1 MTAVGKIL
9 VFLNLVFSLVVGA
22 FVIMM
27 YLARTHWVD
36 EYKKVGDQVKVLAAS
51 EQTYRSE
58 AIRAQ
63 QDADAKVAKAVADL
77 KKVQADL
84 DEQVT
89 ENKQIRQ
96 DLDKAK
102 QSSMGDQALSSLST
116 SEVQK
121 RQADVSQLRDNLKKE
136 TETNSALVKK
146 NNELIEQA
154 TAATIEKQAALA
166 LSKRMEEQVQQMARD
181 MERLRATGG
190 GRTTVVRGNGKN
202 PPPENVEGLVKTTE
216 SSGLMTISIGSDAG
230 LAKGQTLEV
239 FRLSSVPSQSKYLGT
254 IRILEA
260 TPTQAV
266 AQPVGR
272 MAAPPKAGDRV
283 ASRILGSS

>member
-36 EYKKVGDQVKVLAAS
+36 EYKKVSDQAKVLAAS
-51 EQTYRSE
+51 EQTYRNE
-58 AIRAQ
+58 AIKAQ
-63 QDADAKVAKAVADL
+63 QDSDAKVAKAVADL
-77 KKVQADL
+77 KKIQADL
-84 DEQVT
+84 ETQIAENTQMRDRLAKAEQLRT
-89 ENKQIRQ
+89 
-96 DLDKAK
+96 
-102 QSSMGDQALSSLST
+102 GDSALASLST
-116 SEVQK
+116 SEVAK
-121 RQADVSQLRDNLKKE
+121 RQADVSQLRDSLKKE
-136 TETNSALVKK
+136 TEVNSGLVKK

-181 MERLRATGG
+181 MERMRASG
-190 GRTTVVRGNGKN
+190 GRGTATVRDNRRN
-202 PPPENVEGLVKTTE
+202 PPPESVEGLVKSTD

-230 LAKGQTLEV
+230 LSRGQTLEV
-239 FRLSSVPSQSKYLGT
+239 FRLSSIPSQSKYLGT

-272 MAAPPKAGDRV
+272 MASPPQAGDRV
-283 ASRILGSS
+283 ASRILGS

>member
-36 EYKKVGDQVKVLAAS
+36 EYKKVSDQVKVLAAS
-51 EQTYRSE
+51 EQTYRNE
-58 AIRAQ
+58 AINVQ
-63 QDADAKVAKAVADL
+63 QVADAKVAKAMADL
-77 KKVQADL
+77 KRAQADL
-84 DEQVT
+84 ETQIA
-89 ENKQIRQ
+89 ENNQMRQ
-96 DLDKAK
+96 DVVKAN
-102 QSSMGDQALSSLST
+102 QNSTGSQALSSLAN

-121 RQADVSQLRDNLKKE
+121 RQADVSQLRETLKRE
-136 TETNSALVKK
+136 TEVNSALVKK
-146 NNELIEQA
+146 NNELLEQA
-154 TAATIEKQAALA
+154 TAANIEKQAALA
-166 LSKRMEEQVQQMARD
+166 LSKKMEEQVQQMARD
-181 MERLRATGG
+181 MERIRTTGG
-190 GRTTVVRGNGKN
+190 RGTTTVRDNRRN
-202 PPPENVEGLVKTTE
+202 PPAESVEGLIKATD

-230 LAKGQTLEV
+230 LVRGQTLEV
-239 FRLSSVPSQSKYLGT
+239 FRLSTIPSQSKYLGT

-272 MAAPPKAGDRV
+272 MTAPPKVGDKV
-283 ASRILGSS
+283 ASRILGT

>member
-36 EYKKVGDQVKVLAAS
+36 EYKKVSDQVKVLAAS
-51 EQTYRSE
+51 EQTYRNE
-58 AIRAQ
+58 VIKAQ
-63 QDADAKVAKAVADL
+63 QDSDAKVAKAAADL

-84 DEQVT
+84 EAQIQENTQMRDRLAKAEQQRT
-89 ENKQIRQ
+89 
-96 DLDKAK
+96 
-102 QSSMGDQALSSLST
+102 GDSALASLST

-121 RQADVSQLRDNLKKE
+121 RQADVSQLRDTLKKE
-136 TETNSALVKK
+136 TEVNSALVKK

-154 TAATIEKQAALA
+154 TAANIEKQAALA
-166 LSKRMEEQVQQMARD
+166 LSKKMEEQVQQMARD
-181 MERLRATGG
+181 MERTRANG
-190 GRTTVVRGNGKN
+190 GRGTATVRDNRRN
-202 PPPENVEGLVKTTE
+202 PPAENIEGLVKSTD

-230 LAKGQTLEV
+230 LSRGQTLEV

-272 MAAPPKAGDRV
+272 MASPPQVGDRV
-283 ASRILGSS
+283 ASRILGS

>member
-58 AIRAQ
+58 AIKAEQDAAAKIARAQ
-63 QDADAKVAKAVADL
+63 ADL

-84 DEQVT
+84 EAQVAENNQMRERLAKAEQQRT
-89 ENKQIRQ
+89 G
-96 DLDKAK
+96 DL
-102 QSSMGDQALSSLST
+102 ALSSLAT

-121 RQADVSQLRDNLKKE
+121 RQADVSQVREALKMADE
-136 TETNSALVKK
+136 VNTALVKK
-146 NNELIEQA
+146 NNELLEQA
-154 TAATIEKQAALA
+154 TAANIEKQAALA
-166 LSKRMEEQVQQMARD
+166 LAKKMEDQVQQMARD
-181 MERLRATGG
+181 MERMRISG
-190 GRTTVVRGNGKN
+190 GRGTATVRDNRRN
-202 PPPENVEGLVKTTE
+202 PPAESVEGLIKATD

-230 LAKGQTLEV
+230 LTRGQTLEV
-239 FRLSSVPSQSKYLGT
+239 FRLSSIPSQSKYLGT

-272 MAAPPKAGDRV
+272 MAAPPQVGDRV
-283 ASRILGSS
+283 ASRILGS

>member
-58 AIRAQ
+58 AIKAEQDAAAKIARAQ
-63 QDADAKVAKAVADL
+63 ADL

-84 DEQVT
+84 EAQVAENNQMRERLAKAEQQRT
-89 ENKQIRQ
+89 
-96 DLDKAK
+96 
-102 QSSMGDQALSSLST
+102 GDQALASLST

-121 RQADVSQLRDNLKKE
+121 RQADVSQLRETLKKE

-146 NNELIEQA
+146 NNELQEQA
-154 TAATIEKQAALA
+154 TAANIEKQAALA
-166 LSKRMEEQVQQMARD
+166 LAKKMEDQVQQMARD
-181 MERLRATGG
+181 MERMRATGG
-190 GRTTVVRGNGKN
+190 RGTATVRENRRN
-202 PPPENVEGLVKTTE
+202 PPAESVEGLIKATD

-230 LAKGQTLEV
+230 LTRGQTLEV
-239 FRLSSVPSQSKYLGT
+239 FRLSSIPSQSKYLGT

-272 MAAPPKAGDRV
+272 MAAPPQVGDRV
-283 ASRILGSS
+283 ASRILGS

>member
-58 AIRAQ
+58 AIKAEQDAAAKIARAQ
-63 QDADAKVAKAVADL
+63 ADL
-77 KKVQADL
+77 KKIQADL
-84 DEQVT
+84 EAQVAENNQMRERLAKAEQQRT
-89 ENKQIRQ
+89 G
-96 DLDKAK
+96 DL
-102 QSSMGDQALSSLST
+102 ALSSLAT

-121 RQADVSQLRDNLKKE
+121 RQADVSQVREALKKADE
-136 TETNSALVKK
+136 VNTALVKK
-146 NNELIEQA
+146 NNELLEQA
-154 TAATIEKQAALA
+154 TAANIEKQAALA
-166 LSKRMEEQVQQMARD
+166 LAKKMEDQVQQMARD
-181 MERLRATGG
+181 MERMRISG
-190 GRTTVVRGNGKN
+190 GRGTATVRDNRRN
-202 PPPENVEGLVKTTE
+202 PPAESVEGLIKATD

-230 LAKGQTLEV
+230 LSRGQTLEV

-272 MAAPPKAGDRV
+272 MAAPPQVGDRV
-283 ASRILGSS
+283 ASRILGS

>member
-36 EYKKVGDQVKVLAAS
+36 EYKKLGDQVKVLAAS
-51 EQTYRSE
+51 EQTYRNE
-58 AIRAQ
+58 AIKAQ
-63 QDADAKVAKAVADL
+63 QEADAKVAKATADL
-77 KKVQADL
+77 KRIQADL
-84 DEQVT
+84 ET
-89 ENKQIRQ
+89 QIADNNQMRES
-96 DLDKAK
+96 LTKANQK
-102 QSSMGDQALSSLST
+102 STGDQALASLAG
-116 SEVQK
+116 SEVAK
-121 RQADVSQLRDNLKKE
+121 RQNDVTQLRETLKKE
-136 TETNSALVKK
+136 TEVNSTLVKK

-154 TAATIEKQAALA
+154 TAANIEKQAALA
-166 LSKRMEEQVQQMARD
+166 LSKKMEEQVQQMARD
-181 MERLRATGG
+181 MERLRTSG
-190 GRTTVVRGNGKN
+190 GRGTTTVRDNRRN
-202 PPPENVEGLVKTTE
+202 PPAESVEGLIKATD

-230 LAKGQTLEV
+230 LTRGQTLEV
-239 FRLSSVPSQSKYLGT
+239 FRLSTIPSQSKYLGT

-272 MAAPPKAGDRV
+272 MAATPQVGDKV
-283 ASRILGSS
+283 ASRILGS

>member
-58 AIRAQ
+58 AIKAEQDAAAKIARAQ
-63 QDADAKVAKAVADL
+63 ADL
-77 KKVQADL
+77 KKIQADL
-84 DEQVT
+84 EAQVAENNQMRERLAKAEQQRT
-89 ENKQIRQ
+89 G
-96 DLDKAK
+96 DL
-102 QSSMGDQALSSLST
+102 ALSSLAT

-121 RQADVSQLRDNLKKE
+121 RQADVSQVREALKKADE
-136 TETNSALVKK
+136 VNTALVKK
-146 NNELIEQA
+146 NNELLEQA
-154 TAATIEKQAALA
+154 TAANIEKQAALA
-166 LSKRMEEQVQQMARD
+166 LAKKMEDQVQQMARD
-181 MERLRATGG
+181 MERMRISG
-190 GRTTVVRGNGKN
+190 GRGTATVRDNRRN
-202 PPPENVEGLVKTTE
+202 PPAESVEGLIKATD

-230 LAKGQTLEV
+230 LTRGQTLEV
-239 FRLSSVPSQSKYLGT
+239 FRLSSIPSQSKYLGT

-272 MAAPPKAGDRV
+272 MAAPPQVGDRV
-283 ASRILGSS
+283 ASRILGS

>member
-58 AIRAQ
+58 AIKAEQDAAAKIARAQ
-63 QDADAKVAKAVADL
+63 ADL

-84 DEQVT
+84 EAQVAENNQMRERLAKAEQQRT
-89 ENKQIRQ
+89 G
-96 DLDKAK
+96 DL
-102 QSSMGDQALSSLST
+102 ALSSLAT

-121 RQADVSQLRDNLKKE
+121 RQADVSQVREALKKADE
-136 TETNSALVKK
+136 VNTALVKK
-146 NNELIEQA
+146 NNELLEQA
-154 TAATIEKQAALA
+154 TAANIEKQAALA
-166 LSKRMEEQVQQMARD
+166 LAKKMEDQVQQMARD
-181 MERLRATGG
+181 MERMRTSG
-190 GRTTVVRGNGKN
+190 GRGTATVRDNRRN
-202 PPPENVEGLVKTTE
+202 PPAESVEGLIKATD

-230 LAKGQTLEV
+230 LTRGQTLEV
-239 FRLSSVPSQSKYLGT
+239 FRLSSIPSQSKYLGT

-272 MAAPPKAGDRV
+272 MAAPPQVGDRV
-283 ASRILGSS
+283 ASRILGS